1 MPLCEIVGL
10 TCTRKTFNIAMALVT
25 REDTDTY
32 TWVLQH
38 LGHLLGDKVPE
49 VIVTDRELGLIA
61 ALRVVFPHVQ
71 HNLCHVHILRNCE
84 DKAMKQAGN
93 VDVARRFKSECRRLF
108 MSPTEELYEARRGGM
123 HAGWGVLMR
132 YVQSVWLTPYRDN
145 IVRAWT
151 DRCFHIGTR
160 TTNR

>member
-1 MPLCEIVGL
+1 MPFCEIVGL
-10 TCTRKTFNIAMALVT
+10 TCTKKTFNIAMALIT

-32 TWVLQH
+32 TWILQH
-38 LGHLLGDKVPE
+38 LQNLLGDKVPE
-49 VIVTDRELGLIA
+49 VIVTDRELGLLS

-84 DKAMKQAGN
+84 DRAMTQTQDPN
-93 VDVARRFKSECRRLF
+93 IARRFKNSCQRLF
-108 MSPTEELYEARRGGM
+108 MTETEEAYERRRRAM
-123 HAGWGVLMR
+123 HASWGVLMA
-132 YVQSVWLTPYRDN
+132 YVQQVWLTPYREN

>member
-1 MPLCEIVGL
+1 MSLCEIVGL

-25 REDTDTY
+25 REDADTC

-71 HNLCHVHILRNCE
+71 HNLCHVHILRNGE
-84 DKAMKQAGN
+84 DKALKQTN
-93 VDVARRFKSECRRLF
+93 DVDVTRRFKSECRRLF
-108 MSPTEELYEARRGGM
+108 MSRTEELYEARRRGM
-123 HAGWGVLMR
+123 HAGWGSLMR
-132 YVQSVWLTPYRDN
+132 YVQTVGSRWIFFKSRLWFKYN
-145 IVRAWT
+145 L
-151 DRCFHIGTR
+151 
-160 TTNR
+160 

>member
-1 MPLCEIVGL
+1 MPLCEIVWL
-10 TCTRKTFNIAMALVT
+10 TCTRKTFNIAMALLT
-25 REDTDTY
+25 REDAETY

-38 LGHLLGDKVPE
+38 LQHLLGDKVPE
-49 VIVTDRELGLIA
+49 VIVTDRELGLLS

-84 DKAMKQAGN
+84 DKAMTQTKDPN
-93 VDVARRFKSECRRLF
+93 IARRFKNSCQRLF
-108 MSPTEELYEARRGGM
+108 MTETEEAYETRRRGM
-123 HAGWGVLMR
+123 HASWGVLMG
-132 YVQSVWLTPYRDN
+132 YVQTVWLTPYREN

-151 DRCFHIGTR
+151 DMCFHIGTR